1 MSSVSRR
8 HWIPQTPR
16 ILSHFW
22 KLSISPFECES
33 FVYSTHSTIEQSTL
47 KQLRIVPE
55 EHRSRGSSLVDQ
67 QHIKRHLHLIF
78 TQNLKSLYIHI
89 SLSLIVQLTNVRFLS
104 FIIHSWIPTTQVTDK
119 NISFSTILLSFHP
132 FPHTAV
138 LNYHFNQVQDQIKGV
153 HVPT

>member
-33 FVYSTHSTIEQSTL
+33 FVYSTHSIIEQSTL

-67 QHIKRHLHLIF
+67 QRIKRHLHPIF

-89 SLSLIVQLTNVRFLS
+89 SVSYIPINQCEIPFFYNPQLDSYNTSNWQKHLIFNYFTFLSPFSSYRCFKLSL
-104 FIIHSWIPTTQVTDK
+104 
-119 NISFSTILLSFHP
+119 
-132 FPHTAV
+132 
-138 LNYHFNQVQDQIKGV
+138 
-153 HVPT
+153 

>member
-67 QHIKRHLHLIF
+67 QRIKRHLHPIF
-78 TQNLKSLYIHI
+78 TENLKSLYIHI
-89 SLSLIVQLTNVRFLS
+89 SLSL
-104 FIIHSWIPTTQVTDK
+104 IIHSWIPTTQVTDK

-153 HVPT
+153 HDPT